1 MPSLENVA
9 FDCADPYR
17 LALFWSTVTGQ
28 PLGDGDQPGDE
39 EVIVELPG
47 GPTLFFNR
55 VPEAGSQGGAGPG
68 CLPGSRSRR
77 SSSTPTR
84 AGFVSVPDPVAEFG
98 DTSSRSS

>member
-55 VPEAGSQGGAGPG
+55 VPESTCSQVRTVP
-68 CLPGSRSRR
+68 RS
-77 SSSTPTR
+77 
-84 AGFVSVPDPVAEFG
+84 GV
-98 DTSSRSS
+98 